1 MSRTNKLFMAFSK
14 GQKSAE
20 EGGMALKRYI
30 GVASVSILGVNP
42 NKEKLGEFYSTTID
56 NEPNY
61 LGELDVNG
69 KKVKTARLDFII
81 KVAEGKYKNAAG
93 EPIDLVNRVSF
104 FVRNQY
110 RFNKD
115 ETKIQVIDKYG
126 RTAWVTID
134 EAKNHIVPTYS
145 NGPARLDKDYRPAY
159 VGEPELTDFIKAY
172 LNIPS
177 VEKWSNRQIVGLI
190 DNPDDALARLEHIQD
205 YVTGNFKEIQDIVTF
220 QPENKLKVLFG
231 IKTTPD
237 NKKYQDVFTRMFLKN
252 GVTDYSKLDG
262 EVKAAKNAGAYPNTI
277 FEVCDLHEY
286 VETPTNFNADPNAP
300 VEDMPAFDNNEFN
313 PFAPPTI

>member
-1 MSRTNKLFMAFSK
+1 MAFSK

-134 EAKNHIVPTYS
+134 EAKNHIVPTYA

-231 IKTTPD
+231 IKTTSD